1 MSTTTPDSYDALHN
15 TGDGARAP
23 EPSSLA
29 TSFAKAPDRHRM
41 TELLARRIAESIL
54 DGFNR
59 HYRIFLEIT
68 AAARQRFEAC
78 DWQGQ
83 RQAASDRINLYTR
96 RVAEATERLQSDF
109 GLQRDVDE
117 ELWRE
122 VKLRFIGLLYEHK
135 QPELA
140 ETFYNSVFT
149 WLFHRRYYNN
159 DNIFVR
165 PGLSTEYLDDA
176 EPVYDS
182 YYPTRQGLTQS
193 VRAILEAVPCG
204 LPFENLNRDVR
215 RLVRHV
221 KMTRMPGLELRR
233 HFHLQVL
240 RAPFYRNKA
249 AYIVGRAIN
258 GADVIPFVIP
268 ILNNEAG
275 KVYVDTLLMD
285 GDDIANLFSF
295 ARAYFMVETNTP
307 AAMVHFL
314 NRMLPT
320 KTKADLYTAIG
331 LQKQGK
337 TEFYRGFLHHLS
349 HSTDQLE
356 IAPGVKG
363 MVMTVFTMP
372 SYPYVFKVI
381 NDYFP
386 PPKEVD
392 RETVKRKY
400 QIVKMHDRVGRM
412 ADTLEYSYAAFP
424 IARIN
429 DVLMKELREKCGKSL
444 EFEGDKVIV
453 RHLYIERRLDPL
465 NLYFQCASREQ
476 KENAVVGF
484 GNALKEMA
492 AANIF
497 AGDLLYKNFG
507 VTRHGRVIFY
517 DYDEIEFMTD
527 MNFRHIPPPRTPEDE
542 MAAEPWYSVGPK
554 DVFPEEFARF
564 LLIDP
569 DLRRPFLQHHR
580 DLLDA
585 EYWKRV
591 QQDIRNGLQRDVFP
605 YSVTKRFRYTYG
617 EE

>member
-1 MSTTTPDSYDALHN
+1 M
-15 TGDGARAP
+15 
-23 EPSSLA
+23 
-29 TSFAKAPDRHRM
+29 K
-41 TELLARRIAESIL
+41 ELNARRVAETIL

-68 AAARQRFEAC
+68 AAARERFAHC
-78 DWQGQ
+78 DWKGQ
-83 RQAASDRINLYTR
+83 RQAASDRINLYTQ
-96 RVAEATERLQSDF
+96 RVAEATERLKTEF
-109 GLQRDVDE
+109 GLRDEVDE

-122 VKLRFIGLLYEHK
+122 IKLRYIGLLYEHK

-165 PGLSTEYLDDA
+165 PGLSTEFLDDKD
-176 EPVYDS
+176 PVYDS
-182 YYPTRQGLTQS
+182 YYPMRQGLTRT
-193 VRAILEAVPCG
+193 VRKVLQAFPCD
-204 LPFENLNRDVR
+204 LPFENLQRDVR
-215 RLVRHV
+215 HLVRHV
-221 KMTRMPGLELRR
+221 KMTRLPGMQLRR
-233 HFHLQVL
+233 HFHLQIL
-240 RAPFYRNKA
+240 RAPLYRNKA

-268 ILNNEAG
+268 ILNNEKG
-275 KVYVDTLLMD
+275 GVYVDTLLMD

-295 ARAYFMVETNTP
+295 ARAYFMVETDTP
-307 AAMVHFL
+307 AAIVRFL
-314 NRMLPT
+314 SRMLPT

-337 TEFYRGFLHHLS
+337 TEFYRWFLHHLA

-381 NDYFP
+381 NDRFR

-400 QIVKMHDRVGRM
+400 QIVKLHDRVGRM

-424 IARIN
+424 VARIN
-429 DVLMKELREKCGKSL
+429 DELLAELRENCGNSL

-465 NLYFQCASREQ
+465 NLYFQRATAEQ
-476 KENAVVGF
+476 KENAVIGF
-484 GNALKEMA
+484 GNAVKEMA

-497 AGDLLYKNFG
+497 PGDLLYKNFG

-527 MNFRHIPPPRTPEDE
+527 MNFRHIPAPRTPEDE
-542 MAAEPWYSVGPK
+542 MAAEPWYSVAPR
-554 DVFPEEFARF
+554 DVFPEEFATF

-569 DLRRPFLQHHR
+569 DLRRAFMKHHR

-585 EYWKRV
+585 DYWKGV
-591 QQDIRNGLQRDVFP
+591 QDDIRRERQPDVFP
-605 YSVTKRFRYTYG
+605 YAVSKRFRCIYG

>member
-1 MSTTTPDSYDALHN
+1 MNAL
-15 TGDGARAP
+15 GDGFTPLGDGVTHMIPA
-23 EPSSLA
+23 SSEVSAVALA
-29 TSFAKAPDRHRM
+29 DVKRM
-41 TELLARRIAESIL
+41 TELNARRIAATIL
-54 DGFNR
+54 DGFDR
-59 HYRIFLEIT
+59 HYRIFLAIT
-68 AAARQRFEAC
+68 AAARDRFAAG

-83 RQAASDRINLYTR
+83 RQAASERINLYTQ
-96 RVAEATERLQSDF
+96 RVTEATEQLKAEF
-109 GLQRDVDE
+109 GLEGPVDG

-122 VKLRFIGLLYEHK
+122 VKLRYIGLLYEHK

-149 WLFHRRYYNN
+149 WLFDRRYYNN
-159 DNIFVR
+159 NNIFVR
-165 PGLSTEYLDDA
+165 PGLSTEFLDDDA
-176 EPVYDS
+176 PVYDS
-182 YYPTRQGLTQS
+182 YYPRRAGLTRSIRTLLQS
-193 VRAILEAVPCG
+193 LPCD
-204 LPFENLNRDVR
+204 LPFEDLDRDIQ
-215 RLVRHV
+215 RLVRYI
-221 KMTRMPGLELRR
+221 KQNRLPGLALRR

-240 RAPFYRNKA
+240 RSPFYRNKA

-268 ILNNEAG
+268 ILNNG
-275 KVYVDTLLMD
+275 RGQIYVDTLLID

-295 ARAYFMVETNTP
+295 ARAYFMVETRTP
-307 AAMVHFL
+307 AAVVRFL
-314 NRMLPT
+314 SRMLPT

-337 TEFYRGFLHHLS
+337 TEFYRGFLHHLA
-349 HSTDQLE
+349 HSNDQLE
-356 IAPGVKG
+356 VAPGVKG

-392 RETVKRKY
+392 RATVKRKY
-400 QIVKMHDRVGRM
+400 QIVKLHDRVGRM

-424 IARIN
+424 INRIAPALL
-429 DVLMKELREKCGKSL
+429 DELREKCGKSL
-444 EFEGDKVIV
+444 AFEGDKVIV
-453 RHLYIERRLDPL
+453 RHLYIERRLEPL
-465 NLYFQCASREQ
+465 NLFFQYATAVQ
-476 KENAVVGF
+476 KEHAIVGF

-527 MNFRHIPPPRTPEDE
+527 MKFRHIPPPRTPEDE
-542 MAAEPWYSVGPK
+542 MAAEPWYSVAPR
-554 DVFPEEFARF
+554 DVFPEEFGSF

-569 DLRRPFLQHHR
+569 ELRKAFMRHHP

-585 EYWKRV
+585 DFWKSI
-591 QQDIRNGLQRDVFP
+591 QADIAAGKQRDVFP
-605 YSVTKRFRYTYG
+605 YAEEKRFNKQFG
-617 EE
+617 

>member
-1 MSTTTPDSYDALHN
+1 MN
-15 TGDGARAP
+15 
-23 EPSSLA
+23 
-29 TSFAKAPDRHRM
+29 
-41 TELLARRIAESIL
+41 ELNARRIASTIL

-59 HYRIFLEIT
+59 HYRIFLDIT
-68 AAARQRFEAC
+68 AAAKDRFAAC
-78 DWQGQ
+78 DWVGQ
-83 RQAASDRINLYTR
+83 RQAASDRINLYTQ
-96 RVAEATERLQSDF
+96 RVAEATERLKREFD
-109 GLQRDVDE
+109 LADDVDE

-122 VKLRFIGLLYEHK
+122 VKLRYIGLLYEHK

-165 PGLSTEYLDDA
+165 PGLSTAYLDDDD
-176 EPVYDS
+176 PVYDS
-182 YYPTRQGLTQS
+182 YYPTRHGLTNS
-193 VRAILEAVPCG
+193 VRAMLTACG
-204 LPFENLNRDVR
+204 CELPFEDINRDVR
-215 RLVRHV
+215 HLVRHV
-221 KMTRMPGLELRR
+221 KMTRMPGLELRK

-258 GADVIPFVIP
+258 GADALPFVIP
-268 ILNNEAG
+268 VLNNGDG

-295 ARAYFMVETNTP
+295 ARAYFMVETSTP
-307 AAMVHFL
+307 AAIVRFL

-337 TEFYRGFLHHLS
+337 TDFYRDFLHHLA

-356 IAPGVKG
+356 IAPGIKG

-381 NDYFP
+381 NDHFR

-392 RETVKRKY
+392 RATVKRKY

-412 ADTLEYSYAAFP
+412 ADTLEYPHAAFP
-424 IARIN
+424 LARIN
-429 DVLMKELREKCGKSL
+429 EELRAELQEKCGKSL
-444 EFEGDKVIV
+444 TIEGDKVII

-465 NLYFQCASREQ
+465 NLYFQHATPEQ
-476 KENAVVGF
+476 KENAIIGF
-484 GNALKEMA
+484 GNAVKEMA

-527 MNFRHIPPPRTPEDE
+527 MNFRHIPEPRTPEDE
-542 MAAEPWYSVGPK
+542 MAAEPWYSVAPN
-554 DVFPEEFARF
+554 DVFPEEWGAF
-564 LLIDP
+564 LLADP
-569 DLRRPFLQHHR
+569 DLRKAFMKHHK

-585 EYWKRV
+585 EYWRGV
-591 QQDIRNGLQRDVFP
+591 QNDIAEGRQRDVFP
-605 YSVTKRFRYTYG
+605 YSLTKRFRFVYG